1 VAGERFRQQFA
12 RRLIRN
18 ASWGF
23 VSTWVESGSIILT
36 TTITARALGVADY
49 GRVALITASV
59 WMVKQFVD
67 LRTWEGVTRYVA
79 TFVEEGRPGL
89 ALATLKFALIAESG
103 VALLG
108 FGLAVAASRIVAERY
123 LEAPELRGAVVLYA
137 LILIIGAFDAVAR
150 AVLRVF
156 DRFRDLALQTT
167 VASVAGL
174 AFIGLAVSIERSV
187 WAVLVGNLLGEL
199 TGAVMLGALA
209 AHQVRR
215 RLWPARADARLALL
229 RPYIRGLLVFMGQT
243 ALRATLK
250 MNRHLDTLVIGYFQS
265 PSEVAYY
272 RVARRLATAVEDLSN
287 PFYYAIFPE
296 LSRAWAGARSQFP
309 RIVARTAAT
318 SVKIAVPATAVIVL
332 LAPAIVRG
340 LMGMTY
346 DPAIMPF
353 RMLTLGVGVAV
364 ATFWGTPAALSSGH
378 PGLATGAV
386 ALGVLVNVAL
396 LLVLTPPYGA
406 TGAAVSSIGGAV
418 AYAGVIG
425 VFLPAMLRRRS

>member
-1 VAGERFRQQFA
+1 
-12 RRLIRN
+12 
-18 ASWGF
+18 
-23 VSTWVESGSIILT
+23 
-36 TTITARALGVADY
+36 
-49 GRVALITASV
+49 
-59 WMVKQFVD
+59 
-67 LRTWEGVTRYVA
+67 
-79 TFVEEGRPGL
+79 
-89 ALATLKFALIAESG
+89 
-103 VALLG
+103 
-108 FGLAVAASRIVAERY
+108 
-123 LEAPELRGAVVLYA
+123 
-137 LILIIGAFDAVAR
+137 
-150 AVLRVF
+150 VF

-174 AFIGLAVSIERSV
+174 AFVGLAVSIERSV
-187 WAVLVGNLLGEL
+187 RAVLVANLLGEL
-199 TGAVMLGALA
+199 ASAVMLGALA

-229 RPYIRGLLVFMGQT
+229 RPHIRGLLVFMGQT

-418 AYAGVIG
+418 AYAVVIG
-425 VFLPAMLRRRS
+425 VFLPAMLLRRS

>member
-1 VAGERFRQQFA
+1 
-12 RRLIRN
+12 
-18 ASWGF
+18 
-23 VSTWVESGSIILT
+23 
-36 TTITARALGVADY
+36 
-49 GRVALITASV
+49 
-59 WMVKQFVD
+59 
-67 LRTWEGVTRYVA
+67 
-79 TFVEEGRPGL
+79 
-89 ALATLKFALIAESG
+89 
-103 VALLG
+103 
-108 FGLAVAASRIVAERY
+108 
-123 LEAPELRGAVVLYA
+123 
-137 LILIIGAFDAVAR
+137 
-150 AVLRVF
+150 
-156 DRFRDLALQTT
+156 
-167 VASVAGL
+167 
-174 AFIGLAVSIERSV
+174 
-187 WAVLVGNLLGEL
+187 
-199 TGAVMLGALA
+199 
-209 AHQVRR
+209 
-215 RLWPARADARLALL
+215 
-229 RPYIRGLLVFMGQT
+229 
-243 ALRATLK
+243 
-250 MNRHLDTLVIGYFQS
+250 
-265 PSEVAYY
+265 
-272 RVARRLATAVEDLSN
+272 VARRLATAVEDLSN